1 MQIQFD
7 EEKHEYSVDGVKVP
21 SVSEILLPLSAD
33 RYGKIDPFVLK
44 AAAEKGT
51 AVHEATRQIDYGFK
65 PEEDFIT
72 SPYIKAY
79 YMFLMEVNPEWEMI
93 ENVVGYVRVPGEI
106 PLYAGTIDRYG
117 KIDGKPCVVDI
128 KTYSSLTT
136 DGFIS
141 ASCQTALYRD
151 AIESNQLAD
160 GVPEMVKGLDAY
172 DGDGGLIRRYVLH
185 LKSDGSYRF
194 ASLDSFDKE
203 RGFSGGSVAWQ
214 LINLYLAI
222 NGARKTIKRKKQ

>member
-21 SVSEILLPLSAD
+21 SVSEILRPLSAD

-79 YMFLMEVNPEWEMI
+79 YMFLREVNPEWEMI
-93 ENVVGYVRVPGEI
+93 EKVVGYFPISGEPPI
-106 PLYAGTIDRYG
+106 YAGTIDRYG

-128 KTYSSLTT
+128 KTYASLDTEAQ
-136 DGFIS
+136 IS

-151 AIESNQLAD
+151 AIESQWLAD

-172 DGDGGLIRRYVLH
+172 DGDGCLIRRYVLH
-185 LKSDGSYRF
+185 LKSDGNYRF

-203 RGFSGGSVAWQ
+203 RGFNSSAVAWQ
-214 LINLYLAI
+214 LYNLYSDLKY
-222 NGARKTIKRKKQ
+222 ARDAKRKKK

>member
-33 RYGKIDPFVLK
+33 RYKDLNQSILSF
-44 AAAEKGT
+44 AAQRGT
-51 AVHEATRQIDYGFK
+51 AVHEACEAIDYGLNPQVWFGIEGYVK
-65 PEEDFIT
+65 AYMDFIRDY
-72 SPYIKAY
+72 SPK
-79 YMFLMEVNPEWEMI
+79 WEMI
-93 ENVVGYVRVPGEI
+93 EKVVGYVRVPGET

-172 DGDGGLIRRYVLH
+172 DGDGAPIRRYVLH
-185 LKSDGSYRF
+185 LKADGNYRF
-194 ASLDSFDKE
+194 ASLDDFDKE
-203 RGFSGGSVAWQ
+203 RGFNGGPVAWQ
-214 LINLYLAI
+214 LFGLYTAI
-222 NGARKTIKRKKQ
+222 KDARKTTKRKK